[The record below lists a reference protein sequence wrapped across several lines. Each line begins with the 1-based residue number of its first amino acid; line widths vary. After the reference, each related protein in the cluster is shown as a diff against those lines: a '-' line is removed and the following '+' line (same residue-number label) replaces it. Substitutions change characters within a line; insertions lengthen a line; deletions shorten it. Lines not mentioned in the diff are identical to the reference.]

1 MKMMQYYVIQEDDAI
16 LHHTKLLSPNHYF
29 SDTYDK
35 YHQNSDKAR
44 SQIKGGFSLKNL
56 HFRAHKWGT
65 SDFLYKPSCL
75 WLNLSVCDWP
85 LDGTHLC

>member
-44 SQIKGGFSLKNL
+44 SQIKEIVSATCCVSSRLTVDL
-56 HFRAHKWGT
+56 DTKWGIFT
-65 SDFLYKPSCL
+65 EKS
-75 WLNLSVCDWP
+75 P
-85 LDGTHLC
+85 L